1 MTSNLEIFAKKKK
14 SVLLQ
19 TTFVYLK
26 NYRRDKNFIIVNMSN
41 IIHVNK
47 NIITLKDNTELN
59 ISRSRLA
66 HYRGK

>member
-26 NYRRDKNFIIVNMSN
+26 NYRRDKNFIIN
-41 IIHVNK
+41 INV
-47 NIITLKDNTELN
+47 
-59 ISRSRLA
+59 SR
-66 HYRGK
+66 